1 MGLRA
6 EGQAEGQRG
15 FRREAR
21 ELQERLD
28 HAGFNGVYRVREGV
42 QRELHIVVPRNK
54 SIPYA
59 ETELAAI
66 VRLSGPITFES
77 AQR

>member
-1 MGLRA
+1 MRLGA
-6 EGQAEGQRG
+6 SSEAGAQPE

-28 HAGFNGVYRVREGV
+28 RAGFNGVYRVREGI

-66 VRLSGPITFES
+66 VRLSGPVTFEN
-77 AQR
+77 A